1 MQNVFVTAVEG
12 KYAIDEFGRKLVIT
26 GNAPVYAGSRV
37 YTDGNII
44 YGWVMNSQPVTY
56 MPAPP
61 TGVIPEYN
69 YDEFYLTN
77 NSYYGY
83 GLLALR
89 LPYPTLNNVIVCDQ
103 EIPEDAQHQ
112 IPAWRGRPTFFN
124 GKEKFF
130 SFRGSYSPMYLYE
143 QGREQPRVVSGKRLW
158 LGFDDRGNIFYQEG
172 FKCEPKS
179 VIEART
185 YETVDYTGY
194 DAGVVHYIR
203 RVNQFSP
210 DDEWYMCYALD
221 GRTHS
226 DLAMTPGTVEQDDS
240 SINVNTIVDGIL
252 SDIADFLTAQQA
264 IIPQGEPTT
273 PYISPPPPAS
283 LMCFM
288 LCGNNGHEHEYEQ
301 PSHIP
306 PCDTDTSYGGNP
318 LSIPDFDNY
327 QEYTS
332 DQKWRMA
339 WYYGYGTM
347 NTGNTTNDYR
357 VIGRPRKLADGS
369 YQFELIVHAIYYWY
383 PYQESLRTS
392 SHTYDPPIQ
401 VDSYRWSGQR
411 CEYRGGWL
419 VNMSPQGIITKQE
432 ISRELGG
439 GPELQPNMPYIGY
452 DYTEHFPHGFSVE
465 WKYVAESNQLWNGRL
480 KLGNATYD
488 KVFRTV
494 DAVIPIGKSNVLVI
508 GQLQYDDPDV
518 AFDIFIYKGTH
529 VVHMSM
535 APAYSDYSNYVA
547 MTKDKYD
554 TLKKFYK
561 DLKDIP
567 YVEPY

>member
-61 TGVIPEYN
+61 NGVIPEYK

-77 NSYYGY
+77 SEQYKN
-83 GLLALR
+83 LIALK
-89 LPYPTLNNVIVCDQ
+89 LPYPADSDLLWFDQ
-103 EIPEDAQHQ
+103 ELPEDAHHQ

-124 GKEKFF
+124 GKKKFF

-143 QGREQPRVVSGKRLW
+143 QGREEPRRVSGKRLW

-185 YETVDYTGY
+185 YDTVEYDHYDYSTNTY
-194 DAGVVHYIR
+194 YYVS
-203 RVNQFSP
+203 QQKPFLP
-210 DDEWYMCYALD
+210 DDEPYMCYALD
-221 GRTHS
+221 SRTHT
-226 DLAMTPGTVEQDDS
+226 DLIMTPGTVEQDDS

-264 IIPQGEPTT
+264 IVPQGEPTT
-273 PYISPPPPAS
+273 PYISAPPPAS
-283 LMCFM
+283 LMCSM
-288 LCGNNGHEHEYEQ
+288 LCGNEGHEHEYSQ
-301 PSHIP
+301 PKHIP

-318 LSIPDFDNY
+318 LNIPNFY
-327 QEYTS
+327 AIS
-332 DQKWRMA
+332 DYYYDQVDKIINT
-339 WYYGYGTM
+339 YGYGSYNTM
-347 NTGNTTNDYR
+347 PRTTNDYR

-369 YQFELIVHAIYYWY
+369 YQFELIVHATYYWY
-383 PYQESLRTS
+383 PYQESLNMS
-392 SHTYDPPIQ
+392 NNYDPPIQ
-401 VDSYRWSGQR
+401 VDSYRWSGELCR
-411 CEYRGGWL
+411 YRGGWL

-432 ISRELGG
+432 IWRSLVG
-439 GPELQPNMPYIGY
+439 GPELQPDRTSIGY
-452 DYTEHFPHGFSVE
+452 DYTEYFPYGFSVE

-494 DAVIPIGKSNVLVI
+494 DAVIPVGKSNVLVI
-508 GQLQYDDPDV
+508 GELDPDDPDSANNV
-518 AFDIFIYKGTH
+518 FLYKKTH
-529 VVHMSM
+529 VV
-535 APAYSDYSNYVA
+535 YSNLIPYDDDNNYVVT
-547 MTKDKYD
+547 TKYA

-561 DLKDIP
+561 DLKDVP